1 MLAWPLMDWQ
11 ASTIGVDQ
19 DMVMRRREVR
29 VILSADCGKGAVFP
43 GDQDACLA
51 SSAHDAGLASGGR
64 RGSHQRCGSGH
75 GDSICVCVY
84 ICIFKFHFKVKLK
97 RKVHL

>member
-11 ASTIGVDQ
+11 ASTIGVGQ

-75 GDSICVCVY
+75 GDSICVCVC